1 LLLPI
6 DFGDFSLIFNRLSL
20 PEVIDK
26 CYIGGNV
33 ILDLQLALAS
43 SKAWRA
49 ADERHHGR
57 SCSVP
62 RMHSDACSLQKP
74 IWQICQQTCE
84 LNMNL
89 SENLAGFN
97 LGVIY
102 PTREYWL
109 LETSH
114 STFFKEKGLCFYII
128 IGS

>member
-1 LLLPI
+1 MFLAKADLAI
-6 DFGDFSLIFNRLSL
+6 LST
-20 PEVIDK
+20 
-26 CYIGGNV
+26 
-33 ILDLQLALAS
+33 
-43 SKAWRA
+43 
-49 ADERHHGR
+49 
-57 SCSVP
+57 
-62 RMHSDACSLQKP
+62 
-74 IWQICQQTCE
+74 TCE
-84 LNMNL
+84 LNMNR